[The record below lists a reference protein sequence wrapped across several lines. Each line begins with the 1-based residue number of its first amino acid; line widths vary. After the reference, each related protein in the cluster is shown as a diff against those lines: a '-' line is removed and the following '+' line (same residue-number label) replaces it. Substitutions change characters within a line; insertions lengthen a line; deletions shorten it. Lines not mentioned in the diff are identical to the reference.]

1 MTNALSKAGKR
12 LFAYDPDVRRYAAA
26 DTAYHDDEYVPEH
39 TEDERADA
47 DRRKR
52 DIPPGLSERDAA
64 ILHSVKRR
72 ANVLDKRFK
81 FCGARFGWS
90 FIVAIVPVAG
100 NALNPALGYLIVVHQ
115 ARKAKIPRAL
125 TRRMI
130 LNLAISTTIGILPGL
145 GAILVAA
152 HRANVRNA
160 RLLENFLA
168 ARGERANKALQS
180 ATSEETRR
188 GTTEYKDREKDKDDD
203 VRQGKAGE
211 MAEEKPG
218 TARSTPDREKEK
230 GKEKSTITDRDEKD
244 KNTTAVVPDP
254 DNGENGAQ
262 RRYLRPTRNTLE
274 LVQNRDSRFIEDVS

>member
-12 LFAYDPDVRRYAAA
+12 LFAHDPDVRPYAAA
-26 DTAYHDDEYVPEH
+26 DTAYDDDEYAPEH

-64 ILHSVKRR
+64 ILRSVKRR
-72 ANVLDKRFK
+72 ASVLDKHFK
-81 FCGARFGWS
+81 FCGARFGWT

-100 NALNPALGYLIVVHQ
+100 DALNSALGYLIVVHQ

-152 HRANVRNA
+152 YRANVRNA

-168 ARGERANKALQS
+168 ARGERAGKAAQS
-180 ATSEETRR
+180 ANSEETRR
-188 GTTEYKDREKDKDDD
+188 GTTEDKEKEKDDD
-203 VRQGKAGE
+203 VPRRKAGE
-211 MAEEKPG
+211 MAEKKPG
-218 TARSTPDREKEK
+218 AARSTPDGEKEK
-230 GKEKSTITDRDEKD
+230 EKSRITDRDEK
-244 KNTTAVVPDP
+244 AAVPDP
-254 DNGENGAQ
+254 DNGENGGQ
-262 RRYLRPTRNTLE
+262 RRYLRPTSNTLE